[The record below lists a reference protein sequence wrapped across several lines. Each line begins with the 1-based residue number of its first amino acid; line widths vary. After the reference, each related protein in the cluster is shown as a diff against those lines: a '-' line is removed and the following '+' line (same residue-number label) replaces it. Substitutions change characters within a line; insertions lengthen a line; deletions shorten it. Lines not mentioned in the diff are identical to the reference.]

1 MKRFT
6 TFKLENI
13 ICNNYQ
19 TVANSIDTSDSILS
33 QDIINIPFITDNFIA
48 IPVQTIK
55 QIRLPKEAHAKKI
68 LGQITKSDYELI
80 SFKKKQLDDK
90 LFFRFNYWK
99 HIVLNLINFQL

>member
-19 TVANSIDTSDSILS
+19 AVANSIDTSDSNLS
-33 QDIINIPFITDNFIA
+33 QDIINIPFINDNFIA

-68 LGQITKSDYELI
+68 LCQITKSDYELI

-90 LFFRFNYWK
+90 LSDKAFLPF
-99 HIVLNLINFQL
+99 

>member
-19 TVANSIDTSDSILS
+19 AVANSIDTSDSILS

-55 QIRLPKEAHAKKI
+55 QAWLPKEEHAKKI
-68 LGQITKSDYELI
+68 LCQITKSDYELI

-90 LFFRFNYWK
+90 LFFRFNY
-99 HIVLNLINFQL
+99 

>member
-19 TVANSIDTSDSILS
+19 SVANSIDTSDSILS
-33 QDIINIPFITDNFIA
+33 QDKKDVPYITDQFAVARMKTVNHSW
-48 IPVQTIK
+48 
-55 QIRLPKEAHAKKI
+55 LSKEEQARKI
-68 LGQITKSDYELI
+68 LCKIAKSDYELI

-90 LFFRFNYWK
+90 LSDIAHLQF
-99 HIVLNLINFQL
+99 